1 MVFVAVAVTRILL
14 FPFSLQEV
22 METGLAAAFTV
33 TGSVSIPH
41 KVRHSSK
48 IRIQPESLRMCERNE
63 PYLLV
68 FIKNNLLS
76 VID

>member
-1 MVFVAVAVTRILL
+1 MVLVAVAVTRILL

-33 TGSVSIPH
+33 TGSVSVPH
-41 KVRHSSK
+41 KVRHSSI
-48 IRIQPESLRMCERNE
+48 IRIQPESLRICERNE
-63 PYLLV
+63 TYLLI
-68 FIKNNLLS
+68 FIKINLLP